1 MMLKEDS
8 YYSSRNDSSFQI
20 YACGKNRFCQL
31 GFELIKG
38 KDDAKSNSSNQEVTQ
53 FTPIPFF
60 EMKKNLLHRYNHG
73 IVTSSPP
80 HLMSSSTNHNHIIH
94 LLHMPYKF
102 VKLLDQVFPRFF
114 WALVESW
121 SLVVAINLDN
131 SEWEKLHL

>member
-8 YYSSRNDSSFQI
+8 YYSSRNDSSLQI

-94 LLHMPYKF
+94 SSSPYALQIRKI
-102 VKLLDQVFPRFF
+102 VGSSISTFF
-114 WALVESW
+114 LGTRGELV
-121 SLVVAINLDN
+121 ACGCNLR
-131 SEWEKLHL
+131 ERVREE